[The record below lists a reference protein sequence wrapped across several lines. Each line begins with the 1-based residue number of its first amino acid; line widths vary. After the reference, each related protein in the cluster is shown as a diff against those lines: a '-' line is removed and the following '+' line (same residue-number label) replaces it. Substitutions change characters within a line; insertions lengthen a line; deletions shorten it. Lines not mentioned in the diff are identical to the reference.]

1 MKYSITKQGD
11 GFSVCIDDVSGQ
23 EETIHEKIGFCRQ
36 SAWAC
41 PSGECRNVGFIE
53 ERLEAGRVFLT
64 LVPRPG
70 VRIDRAGIEECL
82 AYMLYQAV
90 RQ

>member
-11 GFSVCIDDVSGQ
+11 GFSVRIDDVSGQ
-23 EETIHEKIGFCRQ
+23 EQTILEKIGLCRQ

-41 PSGECRNVGFIE
+41 PSGECRNVGSIDE
-53 ERLEAGRVFLT
+53 QVEAGSVIVT

-70 VRIDRAGIEECL
+70 ANIDRGGIEECL
-82 AYMLYQAV
+82 AYMLHQAV